1 MSYRY
6 ILILNNKMIN
16 KINNCKNRAIV
27 SSFNNI
33 EEVVNFIKSPPQEI
47 AIQYV
52 ENARNLK
59 KI

>member
-1 MSYRY
+1 
-6 ILILNNKMIN
+6 MIN